1 MGVRIGN
8 TEITK
13 VPIGNTLVDRIY
25 VGTERILPVPPIH
38 EFVQNIVNLGGSE
51 DVVREGYKNV
61 DNYYKDK
68 ASYLIFPSHADKY
81 RIYAMNNSTG
91 NAIPVYFS
99 RASQGTFFDKDLN
112 MQSAGLNEPRIDYGN
127 YSKDVK
133 ILFEKEAANYL
144 RDSNFDLGLDI
155 TGGGNYSIV
164 DYTWEVLPMFN
175 KSAELYKNTSATC
188 YYYKRSQTT
197 YVTGNQYVL
206 SAFCRTEDKQE
217 PIISG
222 SSYPSNGDVLLNL
235 PNNSPR
241 ALKDLELI
249 KDSIYRTSVLGTAT
263 TNSTNQYMGFA
274 KGVSSLER
282 KFYYIGYQFEDGNV
296 MTSFI
301 PTTNTIAT
309 RSADEMKIGLSSV
322 SDIYIKTV
330 KNEYTLSGVS
340 GVVNIS
346 EHIDESDGIL
356 YIAVMGEIDD
366 TYFDNQFVKGH
377 PNMTSNT
384 TPAPYVAYSNSS
396 VNTTYASW
404 KAFDGISGLNSR
416 WVSLSNAFNPD
427 GSVIGV
433 YPYLWINQGSTANRR
448 RYCKMKVEVPKSE
461 TSGYAPSPGI
471 LSVGYSNTNN
481 NDYIYQRTIEVTPEI
496 WEKNNGV
503 MEFYFDP
510 PSVPMQYWSISVI
523 QNNGN
528 TNVHVGELTLYEDV
542 NNR

>member
-25 VGTERILPVPPIH
+25 VGTERILPVPPINQ
-38 EFVQNIVNLGGSE
+38 FVENIVNLGGSE

-81 RIYAMNNSTG
+81 RVYAMNNSTG

-99 RASQGTFFDKDLN
+99 RASQGTFFDRDLN
-112 MQSAGLNEPRIDYGN
+112 LQTAGLNEPRIDYGN

-133 ILFEKEAANYL
+133 ILFEKEATNIVTKSNWSTYASTATYDESRDVFTLTKNDAVYSAIYFNNSIFNINETYALSYL
-144 RDSNFDLGLDI
+144 SKKISGEYRRIGGHATAYDIQEFTINGIKQSNGYGIGTD
-155 TGGGNYSIV
+155 
-164 DYTWEVLPMFN
+164 
-175 KSAELYKNTSATC
+175 
-188 YYYKRSQTT
+188 
-197 YVTGNQYVL
+197 
-206 SAFCRTEDKQE
+206 
-217 PIISG
+217 IISYTEPYYTNVVFTYYNSSASTPSFYIQPNRASYLPSVVEVWNLNIQKG
-222 SSYPSNGDVLLNL
+222 SEVTSYIP
-235 PNNSPR
+235 
-241 ALKDLELI
+241 I
-249 KDSIYRTSVLGTAT
+249 KDTES
-263 TNSTNQYMGFA
+263 
-274 KGVSSLER
+274 
-282 KFYYIGYQFEDGNV
+282 
-296 MTSFI
+296 
-301 PTTNTIAT
+301 T
-309 RSADEMKIGLSSV
+309 RSADEMKIGLSGV

-346 EHIDESDGIL
+346 EYIDESDGIL
-356 YIAVMGEIDD
+356 YIAVIGEIDD

-377 PNMTSNT
+377 PKMTSNT

-448 RYCKMKVEVPKSE
+448 RYCKMKVQVPKSE

-471 LSVGYSNTNN
+471 LSIGYSNTNN